1 MKRGVA
7 VRIAAADL
15 LHRVLVEGAY
25 SNIVARTGTR
35 DLDDRDRRRCQRL
48 LYSTIRMLPRVDAVI
63 AAYSTRSD
71 IDETVLD
78 TLRVAVAELL
88 FLDGDAYAVVDGA
101 VEAIRER
108 GMPRAAGFV
117 NGVLRSVAR
126 GGEPALP
133 TGAGGDALRL
143 GAPPWLYE
151 RLSEFWD
158 PTEAVAFLE
167 ASNREA
173 AIGLRERPGGRAP
186 GEPFPGIDGSYL
198 SSDAAAVGEAVA
210 SGDAAVVDPAST
222 AVGLAVAARRGDRVV
237 DLAAAPGGKT
247 LHLWDQTGGADGL
260 YAGDRHRRRV
270 VSARRRLDRIGV
282 RIPWV
287 VADAADPPFRAGS
300 FDRVLLD
307 APCTGL
313 GTLRRRPEIK
323 LKLRR
328 SSPAE
333 AGRDQRRM
341 LEGALQLVR
350 SGGRLV
356 YSVCTVF
363 PEETIDVVAGLGASS
378 PADVPGRPWGDGLL
392 LAPHLTAT
400 DGMFI
405 AVIEP

>member
-15 LHRVLVEGAY
+15 LHRVLIEGAY
-25 SNIVARTGTR
+25 SNIVVRTGTSG
-35 DLDDRDRRRCQRL
+35 LDDRDRRRCQRL

-78 TLRVAVAELL
+78 TLRIAVAELL

-117 NGVLRSVAR
+117 NGVLRSVGR
-126 GGEPALP
+126 GGEPAFP
-133 TGAGGDALRL
+133 GGVEGDALRL
-143 GAPPWLYE
+143 GTPPWIFE
-151 RLSEFWD
+151 RLSGFWD

-186 GEPFPGIDGSYL
+186 GEPFPGIEGSYL
-198 SSDAAAVGEAVA
+198 SSDAVAVGEAVA
-210 SGDAAVVDPAST
+210 SGDVAVADPAST
-222 AVGLAVAARRGDRVV
+222 AVGLAVGARRGDRVV

-247 LHLWDQTGGADGL
+247 LHLWDQTGGVGGL
-260 YAGDRHRRRV
+260 YAGDRHSRRV
-270 VSARRRLDRIGV
+270 GSARRRLDRIGARV
-282 RIPWV
+282 PWV
-287 VADAADPPFRAGS
+287 VGDASDPPFRAGS

-323 LKLRR
+323 LKLRP

-333 AGRDQRRM
+333 AGGDQRRM
-341 LEGALQLVR
+341 LEGALQLLR
-350 SGGRLV
+350 PGGRLV
-356 YSVCTVF
+356 YAVCTVF
-363 PEETIDVVAGLGASS
+363 PEETVDVVAGLGAKAPS
-378 PADVPGRPWGDGLL
+378 DVPGRPWGDGLL

-400 DGMFI
+400 DGMFV